1 MACIFGMLNGI
12 KGVLD
17 KIRDSRVTTR
27 CPAEP
32 PAYLRL
38 KPQSSKQWR
47 KFFTRSRMHVR
58 TTQAVQASTMLT
70 QNDGYESPGSTKDK
84 KIREKDHIRREKKRK
99 RSEQHSGQTSPTKKH
114 RSKLLAQDSR
124 TTNLI
129 PQPIETAD
137 TSPFFEQTT
146 SFYVPLSPI
155 CQPYPL
161 QGVCA
166 EHLSPLILTYYPPL
180 NGVILSYSNP
190 KLSARAPE
198 SSDDAEDE
206 EEPVLAQAVNEYA
219 VSFVWVTADFL
230 LFRPQRGS
238 QIEGWINLQNE
249 GNIGLVCFD
258 FFSAT
263 IERSR
268 LPKDWKWIRGGTGRL
283 GARKTRRPD
292 DTQRQEEISQVNGFG
307 DEEGHFV
314 DGRGERVYGSLTFTV
329 KGMEASRVSGREHAF
344 ISIEGTM
351 LSVTEEKELREQ
363 DFIQSQSSTARK
375 LFAGRDKNYAMSGAL
390 VDGHVEGVSDVE
402 PITKLKHRMAY

>member
-1 MACIFGMLNGI
+1 MSARTSQA
-12 KGVLD
+12 
-17 KIRDSRVTTR
+17 IR
-27 CPAEP
+27 
-32 PAYLRL
+32 
-38 KPQSSKQWR
+38 
-47 KFFTRSRMHVR
+47 
-58 TTQAVQASTMLT
+58 ASTMST
-70 QNDGYESPGSTKDK
+70 QLDGYESPVSTKVKKVKDK
-84 KIREKDHIRREKKRK
+84 DPNRREKKRK

-124 TTNLI
+124 TTDVI
-129 PQPIETAD
+129 PQEIESAD

-166 EHLSPLILTYYPPL
+166 EHLSPLILTYYLPL
-180 NGVILSYSNP
+180 TGVVLSYSNP

-206 EEPVLAQAVNEYA
+206 EEPVMAQSVNEFA

-230 LFRPQRGS
+230 VFRPQRGS
-238 QIEGWINLQNE
+238 RIEGWINLQNE
-249 GNIGLVCFD
+249 GNIGLVCFN

-283 GARKTRRPD
+283 GARKSRHLD
-292 DTQRQEEISQVNGFG
+292 DTQGQEETLQVNGFE

-314 DGRGERVYGSLTFTV
+314 DGTGERVHGSLTFTV
-329 KGMEASRVSGREHAF
+329 KGMEASRVSDREHAF

-351 LSVTEEKELREQ
+351 LSATEEKELREQ
-363 DFIQSQSSTARK
+363 DFIRLQSSTARK
-375 LFAGRDKNYAMSGAL
+375 LFAGRGTDYAMTGAL
-390 VDGHVEGVSDVE
+390 SNGHVEGVSDIE
-402 PITKLKHRMAY
+402 PTSKIKHRMAY